1 FWQAYPPL
9 RDAGISF
16 TQIASPDSFYDDPA
30 LAWGFYGHRLHL
42 YRATVPHGGF
52 TLLKQ
57 WAAAKPFGAFVF
69 TSNVDGQF
77 QKAGFDAGRIA
88 ECHGSIH
95 HLQCLYGCSWD
106 IWDAN
111 DEEVTVNPET
121 LRAYG
126 NLPRCPNCSQLAR
139 PNVLLF
145 NDWRWQHTRSEAQER
160 CLEGW
165 LGDVLEKGG
174 KIAVIEIG
182 AGRAIPTVRLLAERV
197 ADAAAATLVRI
208 NPRDCV
214 APMRGECASI
224 PLGSL
229 DALTRIAALL

>member
-1 FWQAYPPL
+1 
-9 RDAGISF
+9 
-16 TQIASPDSFYDDPA
+16 
-30 LAWGFYGHRLHL
+30 
-42 YRATVPHGGF
+42 
-52 TLLKQ
+52 
-57 WAAAKPFGAFVF
+57 
-69 TSNVDGQF
+69 
-77 QKAGFDAGRIA
+77 
-88 ECHGSIH
+88 
-95 HLQCLYGCSWD
+95 QCLYGCSWD

-111 DEEVTVNPET
+111 GEDVTVNPVT

-160 CLEGW
+160 RLEGW

-182 AGRAIPTVRLLAERV
+182 AGRAIPTVRLLSERV

-214 APMRGECASI
+214 APMRGVCASI